1 MPENRFPKKD
11 SKGNDITP
19 HITTPITHTEEH
31 KDSTLM
37 KAAKVFFSED
47 IDHVTDSIVDE
58 FVKPRAMSFGMDLVK
73 KIKEFLFDS
82 ITDFAGSIFF
92 GRGPSGNTYN
102 RNGSS
107 YTSYSKYGK
116 GYSNYSS
123 GYNYNSYSE
132 PDNYYYYNGSYYRN
146 DQPKEMVR
154 HDIVRERPIRQA
166 GEAQEVIDTLRTIIK
181 TSNGHFAY
189 VADYYL
195 AIGVKYTDL
204 DPLDFEYIWAGS
216 MLDKCKPRYTKG
228 GYVLDLPK
236 PIPIPAPKL

>member
-1 MPENRFPKKD
+1 MPENKFPKRD
-11 SKGNDITP
+11 SKGNIITP
-19 HITTPITHTEEH
+19 HVTAPITHTEEH

-92 GRGPSGNTYN
+92 GRGPNGNTYN

-116 GYSNYSS
+116 GYNNYPS

-146 DQPKEMVR
+146 DQPHGAVR
-154 HDIVRERPIRQA
+154 HDIVRERPIESEGKA
-166 GEAQEVIDTLRTIIK
+166 LEVLNTLKHVIR
-181 TSNGHFAY
+181 TSNDHYVY
-189 VADYYL
+189 VADYYI
-195 AIGVKYTDL
+195 AIGVKPETL
-204 DPLDFEYIWAGS
+204 DTLDYEYIWSGS
-216 MLDKCKPRYTKG
+216 MLDKCKPRYTRG
-228 GYVLDLPK
+228 GWVLDLPK
-236 PIPIPAPKL
+236 PIPKP

>member
-1 MPENRFPKKD
+1 MPENKFPKRD
-11 SKGNDITP
+11 SKGNIITP
-19 HITTPITHTEEH
+19 HVTAPITHTEEH

-92 GRGPSGNTYN
+92 GRGPNGNTYN

-116 GYSNYSS
+116 GYNNYPS

-146 DQPKEMVR
+146 DQPHVAVR
-154 HDIVRERPIRQA
+154 QDIVRERPIESEGKA
-166 GEAQEVIDTLRTIIK
+166 LEVLNTLKHVIRA
-181 TSNGHFAY
+181 SNDHYVY
-189 VADYYL
+189 VADYYI
-195 AIGVKYTDL
+195 AIGVKAETL
-204 DPLDFEYIWAGS
+204 DTLDYEYIWSGS
-216 MLDKCKPRYTKG
+216 MLDKCKPRYTRG
-228 GYVLDLPK
+228 GWVLDLPK
-236 PIPIPAPKL
+236 PIPKP

>member
-1 MPENRFPKKD
+1 MPENKFPKRD
-11 SKGNDITP
+11 SKGNIITP
-19 HITTPITHTEEH
+19 HVTAPITHTEEH

-92 GRGPSGNTYN
+92 GRGPNGNTYN

-116 GYSNYSS
+116 GYNNYPS

-146 DQPKEMVR
+146 DQPHVAVR
-154 HDIVRERPIRQA
+154 HDIVRERPIESEGKA
-166 GEAQEVIDTLRTIIK
+166 LEVLNTLKHVIRA
-181 TSNGHFAY
+181 SNDHYVY
-189 VADYYL
+189 VADYYI
-195 AIGVKYTDL
+195 AIGVKAETL
-204 DPLDFEYIWAGS
+204 DTLDYEYIWSGS
-216 MLDKCKPRYTKG
+216 MLDKCKPRYTRG
-228 GYVLDLPK
+228 GWVLDLPK
-236 PIPIPAPKL
+236 PIPKP